1 MRTTIDLPQDL
12 LRKVKLRA
20 VREGVT
26 MKTWFVGRL
35 SEDVADDAGAARDD
49 DAGRFRRR
57 FEGPFDPPDVD
68 RLKRVGR
75 A

>member
-1 MRTTIDLPQDL
+1 
-12 LRKVKLRA
+12 
-20 VREGVT
+20 

-49 DAGRFRRR
+49 DAVRFRRR